1 MINRN
6 TSAGTN
12 NQPKLTIQT
21 DSSKI
26 QQSNLKSNDANQKMK
41 QAKANNLII
50 NTPLMGNNSNLL
62 GSQTVK
68 NLRMNNLISPSSQM
82 LTQNPFLNSQYRQS
96 QQIDNS
102 IQAQIMGQGQLGI
115 QKNELFQLKKDS
127 LQRPSTAAA
136 AAAQLAGKSINRK
149 QMVSITNNY
158 QQYLMQ
164 ISPDINQE
172 KQDQMQL
179 DNQLVEQDGER
190 FKTKRPQTA
199 FSNLK
204 GISSSISSEFLQDI
218 EQKMHFVQIYKDS
231 LNSAL
236 QGIQTDDKAKII
248 EVEEPIKQ
256 EMKLEYGVYKLDM
269 PQQVIELEKYGFK
282 YFKIYIKNKN
292 QPLFIQ
298 LSQIDSFKRN
308 SLKIFLS
315 TENQNPN
322 IFNSNLIFENRY
334 VIRFSEPS
342 KTNYF
347 NSQYLFVSFNTDTD
361 LKLLLR
367 IKFGTADFQMTKSPN
382 IVRAQPDLQ
391 YSNSFAK
398 KVKNEQKPPLQLM
411 DDRTLQEEIN
421 EIMNR
426 RKMKFL
432 NCSQGLE
439 YLKHNKKVLR
449 INKDVKLQQ
458 ELEKRF
464 NNNMKI
470 LNVLE
475 NKRYQDSEKK
485 ETLVR
490 KIDDQEKRRLL
501 SQINRIGNQLDEVLK
516 KFQTIW
522 LQVFSLVSLAAKLK
536 QIIHIET
543 VKRAQISYVKMRKRR
558 VIHALISFLKKSGE
572 NKFQRTLY
580 QWKICSQLFTKAVQ
594 VKTKKKAQSIVVKF
608 FLNFKELS
616 ILSSKLIE
624 LNLRVIKFQNK
635 FSSFRRRKI
644 KYKEEI
650 KRYWSNQNDYL
661 TQQVLYDMINS
672 NKQTNNLNIEN
683 FLKSEMKKA
692 QKSGGIKLD
701 FKLQDEIVNMFIKE
715 RINSWRREFN
725 QFKRANFQLFNLKK
739 LIQQEKDNKE
749 NGKTGQQQIQKQQQN
764 QLSPSESL
772 ADLFADP
779 PKLFVKPNETQLK
792 NMVKQYMAA
801 KKQSAESQQ
810 QK

>member
-1 MINRN
+1 MINRKV
-6 TSAGTN
+6 SGGVN
-12 NQPKLTIQT
+12 NQARLTIQT
-21 DSSKI
+21 DFSKI
-26 QQSNLKSNDANQKMK
+26 QQNNLKSNDTNQKMK
-41 QAKANNLII
+41 QAKVNNSVI
-50 NTPLMGNNSNLL
+50 NTPQLGNNSNLI

-68 NLRMNNLISPSSQM
+68 NLRMSNLISPSSQV
-82 LTQNPFLNSQYRQS
+82 LTQTPFSIPVYRQS
-96 QQIDNS
+96 QQVDNNMV
-102 IQAQIMGQGQLGI
+102 AQMIAQGQLGM
-115 QKNELFQLKKDS
+115 QKNEIFQIKKDS

-136 AAAQLAGKSINRK
+136 AAAQLAGKNINRK
-149 QMVSITNNY
+149 QMVSIANNY
-158 QQYLMQ
+158 QQYMMQ
-164 ISPDINQE
+164 ISPDNNQE
-172 KQDQMQL
+172 NQYQMRIE
-179 DNQLVEQDGER
+179 NQLAEQGGER
-190 FKTKRPQTA
+190 IKIKRPQTA
-199 FSNLK
+199 FSYLK
-204 GISSSISSEFLQDI
+204 GISSSISSEFQQDI
-218 EQKMHFVQIYKDS
+218 EQKMHFVQISKDR

-236 QGIQTDDKAKII
+236 QGIQTDDKTKII
-248 EVEEPIKQ
+248 EVEEPKKQ
-256 EMKLEYGVYKLDM
+256 EMKLEYGVYKLEM

-347 NSQYLFVSFNTDTD
+347 NTQYLFVSFNTDTD

-367 IKFGTADFQMTKSPN
+367 IKFGTADFQMSKQPN
-382 IVRAQPDLQ
+382 IARALSDFQNI
-391 YSNSFAK
+391 SSFAK
-398 KVKNEQKPPLQLM
+398 KTKNEQKPQLQLM

-449 INKDVKLQQ
+449 ISKDVKQQQDLQ
-458 ELEKRF
+458 KRL
-464 NNNMKI
+464 NNNIKI
-470 LNVLE
+470 HNVLE
-475 NKRYQDSEKK
+475 NKRYYDSEKK

-516 KFQTIW
+516 RFQTIW
-522 LQVFSLVSLAAKLK
+522 LQVFSLVSLVSKLK
-536 QIIHIET
+536 QIIHTET

-558 VIHALISFLKKSGE
+558 VIYALISFLKKSGE

-616 ILSSKLIE
+616 ILSGKLIE

-635 FSSFRRRKI
+635 FTSYKRKKL

-661 TQQVLYDMINS
+661 TQQVLHDMINS
-672 NKQTNNLNIEN
+672 NKKTNNLNIEN
-683 FLKSEMKKA
+683 FLKNEMKKA
-692 QKSGGIKLD
+692 QKSGGLKLD
-701 FKLQDEIVNMFIKE
+701 FKLQDEIVTSFLKE
-715 RINSWRREFN
+715 RIHAWRREFT
-725 QFKRANFQLFNLKK
+725 QFKRSNFQLFNLKK

-749 NGKTGQQQIQKQQQN
+749 NSKAVQEQIQKQQQN

-772 ADLFADP
+772 ADLFAEP

-801 KKQSAESQQ
+801 KKQSMENLQ

>member
-6 TSAGTN
+6 ISGGAN
-12 NQPKLTIQT
+12 NQAKLTIQT

-26 QQSNLKSNDANQKMK
+26 QQNNLKNSDANLKMK
-41 QAKANNLII
+41 QAKANNLVIS
-50 NTPLMGNNSNLL
+50 TPLMANNSNLL

-68 NLRMNNLISPSSQM
+68 NLRMSNLISPSSQM
-82 LTQNPFLNSQYRQS
+82 LTQTPFSNPVYRQS
-96 QQIDNS
+96 QQIDNNVLT
-102 IQAQIMGQGQLGI
+102 QIMGQGQLGI
-115 QKNELFQLKKDS
+115 QKNEIFQLKKDS

-136 AAAQLAGKSINRK
+136 AAAQLAGKNINRK
-149 QMVSITNNY
+149 VANNY
-158 QQYLMQ
+158 QQYMMQ
-164 ISPDINQE
+164 ISPDNNIQE
-172 KQDQMQL
+172 WQDQMQIE
-179 DNQLVEQDGER
+179 NQLMEQDGER
-190 FKTKRPQTA
+190 VKIKRPQTA

-204 GISSSISSEFLQDI
+204 GVSSSISSEFLQDI
-218 EQKMHFVQIYKDS
+218 EQKMHFVQISKDR

-236 QGIQTDDKAKII
+236 QGIQTDDKTKIV

-256 EMKLEYGVYKLDM
+256 ELKQEYGVYKLDM

-282 YFKIYIKNKN
+282 YFKIYMKNKS

-361 LKLLLR
+361 LRLLLR

-382 IVRAQPDLQ
+382 LGRAQSEF
-391 YSNSFAK
+391 YNVNSLAK
-398 KVKNEQKPPLQLM
+398 KIKNEQKPPLQLM
-411 DDRTLQEEIN
+411 DDRTLQDEIN

-449 INKDVKLQQ
+449 ISKDVKQQQ

-475 NKRYQDSEKK
+475 NKRYYDTEKK

-501 SQINRIGNQLDEVLK
+501 SQINRIGNQLDEVLRR
-516 KFQTIW
+516 FQTIW
-522 LQVFSLVSLAAKLK
+522 LQAFSLVSLATKLK

-543 VKRAQISYVKMRKRR
+543 IKRAQISYVKMRKRR
-558 VIHALISFLKKSGE
+558 VIYALISFLKKSGE

-624 LNLRVIKFQNK
+624 LNLRAIKFQNK
-635 FSSFRRRKI
+635 FASYKRRKI

-683 FLKSEMKKA
+683 FLKGEMKKA
-692 QKSGGIKLD
+692 QKAGGIKLD
-701 FKLQDEIVNMFIKE
+701 FKLQDEIVTNFLKE
-715 RINSWRREFN
+715 RINAWRREFT

-749 NGKTGQQQIQKQQQN
+749 NAKTVQQQIQKQQQN

-801 KKQSAESQQ
+801 KKQSAENQQ